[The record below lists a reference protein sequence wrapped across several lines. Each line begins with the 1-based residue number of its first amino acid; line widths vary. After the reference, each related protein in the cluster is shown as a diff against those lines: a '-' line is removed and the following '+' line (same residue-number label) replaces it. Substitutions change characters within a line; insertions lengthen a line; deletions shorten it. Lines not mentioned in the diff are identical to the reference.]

1 MGIFIADIFALFI
14 NIYIAIIIVQVGVT
28 WLVAFKVLNTENEQA
43 RNLVALL
50 NRLTD
55 PIMKKVQRYV
65 PPLGGIDITPI
76 VVIIGL
82 QILRYFIYQIFV

>member
-55 PIMKKVQRYV
+55 PVMKKVQRYV